1 MYNNIGFDLI
11 YTKYKRKGKYIMTL
25 LVLAAGMGSR
35 YGGLKQIDP
44 ITENGEFII
53 DFSVF
58 DAIRAGFDRVVFI
71 IKKENLEDFR
81 DTIGK
86 RIEGKIKVD
95 YAFQALDELVPAE
108 KIPSDRVKP
117 WGTTHAV
124 LCAKDVVGDDSFAVI
139 NADDFYGADAYV
151 RAAEFIKSA
160 EKGEGGHYCMI
171 GYRLG
176 NTLTDNGSVARG
188 VCKTDENGMLDSIVE
203 RTKIF
208 KEENGASFEDENG
221 EKVMLPNDTVVSMNM
236 WGFTSSLFAGLKEQ
250 FDLFINDP
258 SREPLKSECFLPNVV
273 GALKNEGKCDVKVIE
288 TTSRWYGVTYHD
300 DKPGVVAS
308 INALIDA
315 GEYPRG
321 LWK

>member
-1 MYNNIGFDLI
+1 
-11 YTKYKRKGKYIMTL
+11 MTL

-44 ITENGEFII
+44 ITLDGEFII
-53 DFSVF
+53 DFSVY

-71 IKKENLEDFR
+71 IKKENYEDFK

-86 RIEGKIKVD
+86 RLEGKIKVD
-95 YAFQALDELVPAE
+95 YAFQSLDMIVPAD
-108 KIPSDRVKP
+108 KIPADRVKP
-117 WGTTHAV
+117 WGTAHAV
-124 LCAKDVVGDDSFAVI
+124 LCARDVIGDDGFAVI
-139 NADDFYGADAYV
+139 NSDDFYGQDAYKK
-151 RAAEFIKSA
+151 AAEFISDA
-160 EKGEGGHYCMI
+160 EKKDGNHYCMI

-188 VCKTDENGMLDSIVE
+188 ICNTDSDGMLTHIVE

-221 EKVMLPNDTVVSMNM
+221 EKVLLPNDTVVSMNF
-236 WGFTSSLFAGLKEQ
+236 WGFTPSMFDETLKNFNE
-250 FDLFINDP
+250 FIDDP
-258 SREPLKSECFLPNVV
+258 DREPLKSECFLPNVV
-273 GALKNEGKCDVKVIE
+273 GSMKEEGYCDVKVIE
-288 TTSRWYGVTYHD
+288 TSARWYGVTYHD
-300 DKPGVVAS
+300 DKPMVVEK
-308 INALIDA
+308 INGLIES

>member
-1 MYNNIGFDLI
+1 
-11 YTKYKRKGKYIMTL
+11 MTL

-44 ITENGEFII
+44 ITPDGEFII
-53 DFSVF
+53 DFSVY

-71 IKKENLEDFR
+71 IKKENYADFKE
-81 DTIGK
+81 TIGS

-95 YAFQALDELVPAE
+95 YAFQSLDKLVAAEDIPAE
-108 KIPSDRVKP
+108 RVKP

-124 LCAKDVVGDDSFAVI
+124 LCAEDVIAGDSFAVI
-139 NADDFYGADAYV
+139 NADDFYGADAYA

-160 EKGEGGHYCMI
+160 EMTEGNHYCMI

-188 VCKTDENGMLDSIVE
+188 ICNTDENGMLTDIVE
-203 RTKIF
+203 RTKIY

-221 EKVMLPNDTVVSMNM
+221 EKVMLQSNTVVSMNF
-236 WGFTSSLFAGLKEQ
+236 WGFTSSMFEGAHNRFEA
-250 FDLFINDP
+250 FISDKT
-258 SREPLKSECFLPNVV
+258 REPLKSECFLPNVV
-273 GALKNEGKCDVKVIE
+273 GELKGEGYCDVKVIE
-288 TTSRWYGVTYHD
+288 TTAKWYGVTYHD
-300 DKPGVVAS
+300 DKPGVVAK
-308 INALIDA
+308 INALIET

>member
-1 MYNNIGFDLI
+1 
-11 YTKYKRKGKYIMTL
+11 MTL

-44 ITENGEFII
+44 ITPDGEFII
-53 DFSVF
+53 DFSVY

-71 IKKENLEDFR
+71 IKKENYEDFK

-86 RIEGKIKVD
+86 RLEGKIKVD
-95 YAFQALDELVPAE
+95 YAFQSLDMIVPAD
-108 KIPSDRVKP
+108 KIPADRVKP
-117 WGTTHAV
+117 WGTAHAV
-124 LCAKDVVGDDSFAVI
+124 LCARDVIGDDGFAVI
-139 NADDFYGADAYV
+139 NSDDFYGQDAYKK
-151 RAAEFIKSA
+151 AAEFISDA
-160 EKGEGGHYCMI
+160 EKKDGNHYCMI

-188 VCKTDENGMLDSIVE
+188 ICNTDSDGMLTHIVE

-221 EKVMLPNDTVVSMNM
+221 EKVLLPNDTVVSMNF
-236 WGFTSSLFAGLKEQ
+236 WGFTPSMFDETLKNFNE
-250 FDLFINDP
+250 FIDDP
-258 SREPLKSECFLPNVV
+258 DREPLKSECFLPNVV
-273 GALKNEGKCDVKVIE
+273 GSMKEEGYCDVKVIE
-288 TTSRWYGVTYHD
+288 TSARWYGVTYHD
-300 DKPGVVAS
+300 DKPMVVEK
-308 INALIDA
+308 INGLIES

>member
-1 MYNNIGFDLI
+1 
-11 YTKYKRKGKYIMTL
+11 MTL

-44 ITENGEFII
+44 ITESGEFII

-95 YAFQALDELVPAE
+95 YAFQSLDALVSPD
-108 KIPSDRVKP
+108 KIPADRVKP

-124 LCAKDVVGDDSFAVI
+124 LCAEDVVAGDSFAVI
-139 NADDFYGADAYV
+139 NADDFYGADAYA

-160 EKGEGGHYCMI
+160 EKAEGAHYCMI

-188 VCKTDENGMLDSIVE
+188 VCQTDDNGMLETIVE

-236 WGFTSSLFAGLKEQ
+236 WGFTSSVFSGLKEQ
-250 FDLFINDP
+250 FDLFLNDAD
-258 SREPLKSECFLPNVV
+258 REPLKSECYLPNVV
-273 GALKNEGKCDVKVIE
+273 GSLKNDGKCDVKVIE
-288 TTSRWYGVTYHD
+288 TTARWYGVTYHD

-308 INALIDA
+308 INALIDS